1 MRRRLARSILLCLC
15 VGTTLTACQN
25 APNVVDQ
32 VRIAQNMLESKAD
45 NTTLYCSG
53 VENCEFERIGDIAV
67 IDAKTHRI
75 SQQAMGRGI
84 VRLHGSVFSRKQ
96 QVYLSVPAKQYEV
109 VIRFYPISPDRAE
122 TFHVI
127 HAFKPHVRYTFKM
140 YRDRTHRSSGSLLK
154 VSVPDP
160 LCVDLQQEQHTIRR
174 FCRPFDV
181 STGLGEF
188 VEKKI

>member
-1 MRRRLARSILLCLC
+1 MKRKFARSSLLCLF

-32 VRIAQNMLESKAD
+32 VRIAQNALENKAE
-45 NTTLYCSG
+45 NATLYCSG

-67 IDAKTHRI
+67 IDAKSHRI
-75 SQQAMGRGI
+75 SQQAMDRGI

-96 QVYLSVPAKQYEV
+96 QVYLSIPAKQYEV
-109 VIRFYPISPDRAE
+109 VIRFYPISLDRAE
-122 TFHVI
+122 IFHVI
-127 HAFKPHVRYTFKM
+127 HEFKPHQRYTFKM
-140 YRDRTHRSSGSLLK
+140 YRDREKRSGSLLN
-154 VSVPDP
+154 VSIPEP

-174 FCRPFDV
+174 FCRTYDV

>member
-1 MRRRLARSILLCLC
+1 MKRRLARSILLCL
-15 VGTTLTACQN
+15 GAATTLTACQN

-32 VRIAQNMLESKAD
+32 VRIAQNTLESKAD

-67 IDAKTHRI
+67 IDAKSHRI
-75 SQQAMGRGI
+75 SQQAMERGI

-96 QVYLSVPAKQYEV
+96 QVYLSIPAKQYEV
-109 VIRFYPISPDRAE
+109 VIRFYPISLDRAE
-122 TFHVI
+122 MFHVI
-127 HAFKPHVRYTFKM
+127 HEFKPNQSYTFKM
-140 YRDRTHRSSGSLLK
+140 YRDRAYRSGSLLN
-154 VSVPDP
+154 VSAPEP

-174 FCRPFDV
+174 FCRPYDV

>member
-1 MRRRLARSILLCLC
+1 MKRRLAYSILLCL
-15 VGTTLTACQN
+15 GAATTLTACQN

-32 VRIAQNMLESKAD
+32 VRIVQNTLESKAD

-53 VENCEFERIGDIAV
+53 VENCEFECIDDIAV
-67 IDAKTHRI
+67 IDAKSHRI
-75 SQQAMGRGI
+75 SQQAMERGI

-96 QVYLSVPAKQYEV
+96 QIYLSIPAKQYEV

-122 TFHVI
+122 MFHVI
-127 HAFKPHVRYTFKM
+127 HEFKPNQSYTFKM
-140 YRDRTHRSSGSLLK
+140 YRDREKRSGSLLN
-154 VSVPDP
+154 VSAPEP

-174 FCRPFDV
+174 FCRPYDV
-181 STGLGEF
+181 VTGVGEF